1 MELPGLA
8 ISKRFALGGIASL
21 AERPYSDHGR
31 AGTRPNGQGQSFPAG
46 VLELVLHRS
55 LTELFGTLSNRV
67 SGKPP

>member
-1 MELPGLA
+1 MRLDVLRLA
-8 ISKRFALGGIASL
+8 P
-21 AERPYSDHGR
+21 AEDLFPTRR
-31 AGTRPNGQGQSFPAG
+31 AQRGKNGQGQSFPAG